1 MMQRT
6 STTLALGLTLCLLPR
21 ASLAQAS
28 ALTALDYFEIQ
39 QLVAKYARAIDT
51 CSNNGYD
58 YADLFTADG
67 IFASEQD
74 GKSVDRAQGREKL
87 AEVSGGGSRG
97 CKNVGWIRQGVKH
110 LYVNHIITPSAAGA
124 TGTVDMLM
132 IGLGNDP
139 YRIRHEGY
147 YEDVYV
153 RTPQG
158 WRFKSRTHHV
168 PANPAAAPPAP
179 GGGSSAAPAQPR

>member
-1 MMQRT
+1 MFRAISTFAAIKVIAAT
-6 STTLALGLTLCLLPR
+6 SLHAQSSPPSTL
-21 ASLAQAS
+21 S
-28 ALTALDYFEIQ
+28 ALDYIEIQ
-39 QLVAKYARAIDT
+39 QLVSKYARAIDT

-67 IFASEQD
+67 VFASEQN

-97 CKNVGWIRQGVKH
+97 CKNVGWIQQGVKH
-110 LYVNHIITPSAAGA
+110 IYTNHIITPTRDGA

-147 YEDVYV
+147 YEDTYV

-158 WRFKSRTHHV
+158 WRFKLRVHHV
-168 PANPAAAPPAP
+168 PSLPAAAP
-179 GGGSSAAPAQPR
+179 GGGATPAQPR